1 MNLSIAQKGE
11 NMKYIWRFRSLG
23 VTRYELVLLEDG
35 CFYGE
40 RACWAPGY
48 VSSNIRDILEASWY
62 LNTGFRGHL
71 TDRTMRLLDSFAEQS
86 EKYKVTA
93 GNVV

>member
-1 MNLSIAQKGE
+1 MDY
-11 NMKYIWRFRSLG
+11 MWRFRCCG
-23 VTRYELVLLEDG
+23 VTRYELVLMEEG
-35 CFYGE
+35 CLYTS

-48 VSSNIRDILEASWY
+48 VSSNIRDILEATWY

-71 TDRTMRLLDSFAEQS
+71 TERTMKLLDSFAEQS

-93 GNVV
+93 GNAV